1 MELHAIGDWIWA
13 SLQELSGIAPLGA
26 LLAVIVAYFS
36 YRGTVRQKTLAD
48 NRNAWWNRAQWAID
62 AALSYGEQR
71 RATGMAAIEQMQDSE
86 LATTADQALLA
97 AMADAVVDET
107 LDILG
112 ADDGS
117 RPIVEGAS
125 AKTDEKSESGAMGIP
140 PRISGTTPAPASSGG
155 YEITLDSRDG
165 KVVHARSLTQ
175 KRILESAERIIAK
188 ANKKIAE

>member
-1 MELHAIGDWIWA
+1 MELNAIGDWIWA
-13 SLQELSGIAPLGA
+13 SLQELSSIAPLGA

-97 AMADAVVDET
+97 AMADAVVDQT

-125 AKTDEKSESGAMGIP
+125 AKSDEKSESGAMGTP
-140 PRISGTTPAPASSGG
+140 PRISGTTPAPARSGG

-165 KVVHARSLTQ
+165 KVVYARSLTQ